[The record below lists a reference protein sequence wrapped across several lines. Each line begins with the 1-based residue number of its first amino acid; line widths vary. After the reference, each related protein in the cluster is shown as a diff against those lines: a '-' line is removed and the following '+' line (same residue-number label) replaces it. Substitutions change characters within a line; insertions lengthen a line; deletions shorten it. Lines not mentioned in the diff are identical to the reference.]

1 MHDRQANGARALRGY
16 SVVDGG
22 DIVGI
27 MQRGGGMV
35 RIPAWTVVGDH
46 LILGAHPADTMPPKV
61 DVIANV
67 DSFRFYDVPAGVL
80 YMNSSYP
87 DTNAI
92 PDSTELHVAA
102 TFLNEL
108 RAVGKTVFVHCR
120 LGLNRSA
127 LLVGLMLI
135 DEGSRASD
143 AIELMRRLRSPYV
156 LENATFEH
164 YLLSEDTASRA
175 KAGAAPARRLSD
187 VRPSSLSDMDS

>member
-1 MHDRQANGARALRGY
+1 MHDRQADGARALRAY

-27 MQRGGGMV
+27 MQRGGAMV

-46 LILGAHPADTMPPKV
+46 LILGAHPADTMPPNV

-67 DSFRFYDVPAGVL
+67 DSFRFYDVPAGVF
-80 YMNSSYP
+80 YMHSSYP

-102 TFLNEL
+102 TFLNDL

-135 DEGSRASD
+135 DEGYRAND

-156 LENATFEH
+156 LENATFER

-175 KAGAAPARRLSD
+175 KAGAAPHGG
-187 VRPSSLSDMDS
+187 